1 MTRYYCSGFDIN
13 NAFGHGLGEM
23 FQKEMADTR
32 SIVFI
37 PGGAGK
43 IEKARNKQIPV
54 FMEHFKRAG
63 ICFERMGLITP
74 DLSRQEAQAMVRNAS
89 FVMLL
94 GGNPF
99 QQKELCNRLD
109 LSGVLQGY
117 AGVMAGFSAGAM
129 LMSKYII
136 VTPCSEEYPEFQI
149 EEGLNLDN
157 ISVYPH
163 NNTSEENY
171 PEALTAGGEIYQRE
185 DLIQAAKEY
194 GEFYLLQD
202 NVRENGRTDVSI
214 IKSSDGELAYY
225 VENEGKIWKAA
236 KDGVSLMVMKKERQQ
251 ENGSLVRF
259 F

>member
-1 MTRYYCSGFDIN
+1 MTRYYCSGFDGN
-13 NAFGHGLGEM
+13 DAFGHGLGEM
-23 FQKEMADTR
+23 FQRELTDTK

-37 PGGAGK
+37 PGGAEK
-43 IEKARNKQIPV
+43 IEKARNKQIPG

-63 ICFERMGLITP
+63 ICFEQMGLITP
-74 DLSRQEAQAMVRNAS
+74 DLSGQEARTMIRNAS

-99 QQKELCNRLD
+99 QQKELCDRLD
-109 LSGVLQGY
+109 LSGVLQKFD
-117 AGVMAGFSAGAM
+117 GVMAGFSAGAM
-129 LMSKYII
+129 LMSRYII

-163 NNTSEENY
+163 NNTSEESY
-171 PEALTAGGEIYQRE
+171 PEALAAGGEIYQRR
-185 DLIQAAKEY
+185 DLVQAAEEY

-225 VENEGKIWKAA
+225 IENEGKLWKAA
-236 KDGVSLMVMKKERQQ
+236 KDGVSLIAAGKGKQQ
-251 ENGSLVRF
+251 EKGSLVRF